1 MLRLEHIWSL
11 WMNHLVNEQFPN
23 PIQLFSTTIASFWWK
38 DSIAKVFSNHSSRR
52 EYFGFSLKR
61 KVLESR
67 LLNHYFIITFKVDKT
82 FDYEGLEQA
91 IFEAVSSNGIDIK
104 SQLLRSMIE
113 FEIPEKEF
121 SAASVRFLNLK

>member
-1 MLRLEHIWSL
+1 MDESSCQRTISKSDPAILNYYR
-11 WMNHLVNEQFPN
+11 QFLMKGFDCQN
-23 PIQLFSTTIASFWWK
+23 ISKSFFST
-38 DSIAKVFSNHSSRR
+38 R
-52 EYFGFSLKR
+52 
-61 KVLESR
+61 
-67 LLNHYFIITFKVDKT
+67 NHYFIIIFKVDKT
-82 FDYEGLEQA
+82 FDYGGLEQA